1 MLALVRIVF
10 LATACLFLI
19 ASPSA
24 ATDVKAVYKEALGE
38 KEFNKVW
45 KRAEQYRDLFLG
57 NCFIAVRGASLSEN
71 ERQISNW
78 SKLENFNLNSGLELF
93 NPKTS
98 PDKLS
103 IIDVSKDNGSCWT
116 QLDSS
121 VSPLSVVPILNDLL
135 ENDNLSFQIIDQKA
149 EAGLNAR
156 TILLSSNDGLSPV
169 IVHLRVQWT
178 PMQNALVA
186 IVRKTEQN

>member
-1 MLALVRIVF
+1 M
-10 LATACLFLI
+10 
-19 ASPSA
+19 
-24 ATDVKAVYKEALGE
+24 YKEALGE